1 MSAPASR
8 HFARRLFRLST
19 RQTQQSPLQQLSP
32 SSSAAAAAAATPTQT
47 YIQFS
52 RPFSFKAAFRN
63 AAPRPTTKIRP
74 GSKGPAD
81 PSRARRFRPL
91 PLLAA
96 GSGVFG
102 LGLAL
107 AFIQPAAHQQS
118 IINVHDDDDDL
129 SLPDAPNDK
138 NDGLP
143 RFRLSEVKEHGPQSE
158 RPWVT
163 YEDKVFDITE
173 WVGAHP
179 GGEVILRAAGG
190 AIEPYWDI
198 FSIHKTPYVRE
209 ILEQYVV
216 GRIHPD
222 DLVDGRPAQ
231 DQIEDPFSTDPDRD
245 GRMRF
250 ITEKPCNAE
259 TPGSEL
265 AESFLTPNEVFY
277 VRNHMWVPVVEDAS
291 ADNHTISIELPDGET
306 RVYTVG
312 ELKARFKQYTI
323 SAVLQCSGNRRKDMT
338 DHAKKTN
345 GLQWTVGA
353 ISCAKWEGV
362 RLRDVLADAGLS
374 LADPGDDAQHV
385 QFTGLEAYGA
395 SIPIS
400 SAIDPR
406 GDVIL
411 AFRMNDMPLPRDH
424 GFPVRVIVPGH
435 VAARA
440 VKWVNKIVVSD
451 EESQTQWQ
459 RRDYKCFG
467 PNETTQ
473 DWDKYKSI
481 QEMPITS
488 AITRTRLIRTVVP
501 NPSIPFPSGKGSSI
515 TAAPSVESLAGQ
527 IVQLEGY
534 AYSGG
539 GREIQRVDVS
549 LDGGKTWDQARLVN
563 DRKLEHGNKAW
574 CWKRW
579 QYEGPLP
586 EGSVRDEEGAAGGR
600 GEKKTTFVVKA
611 TDEVYNTQ
619 PETHQS
625 IYNLRGNLAT
635 AWHRVDFDCGTAEKP
650 CPPSPSSAAS
660 DEKR

>member
-1 MSAPASR
+1 MSVPASR
-8 HFARRLFRLST
+8 HLARRLFQLST
-19 RQTQQSPLQQLSP
+19 RQSQQSALRQLTATAL
-32 SSSAAAAAAATPTQT
+32 SSSTKPTQT
-47 YIQFS
+47 CCQFS
-52 RPFSFKAAFRN
+52 RPFSFRAAFRD
-63 AAPRPTTKIRP
+63 AAPKPARSKPSSD
-74 GSKGPAD
+74 GSAG
-81 PSRARRFRPL
+81 RARRFKPL

-107 AFIQPAAHQQS
+107 AFIQPAAQQHS
-118 IINVHDDDDDL
+118 VIDVRDDDL
-129 SLPDAPNDK
+129 PLPDTPDDK

-143 RFRLSEVKEHGPQSE
+143 RFRLSEIKEHGPHSE

-198 FSIHKTPYVRE
+198 FAIHKAPYVRE

-231 DQIEDPFSTDPDRD
+231 DQIEDPFRADPDRD

-250 ITEKPCNAE
+250 ITSKPCNAE

-277 VRNHMWVPVVEDAS
+277 VRNHMWVPVVKEGTE

-374 LADPGDDAQHV
+374 LADPGEDAQHV

-406 GDVIL
+406 GDVLL

-501 NPSIPFPSGKGSSI
+501 NPSIPVLPPATASSSGSI
-515 TAAPSVESLAGQ
+515 TAAPNVESLAGQ

-549 LDGGKTWDQARLVN
+549 LDGGKTWDQARLIN
-563 DRKLEHGNKAW
+563 DKKLEQGSKAW

-586 EGSVRDEEGAAGGR
+586 EGTVQEAASGK
-600 GEKKTTFVVKA
+600 EKKTTFVVKA

-650 CPPSPSSAAS
+650 CPPPPSSSTAAPAS
-660 DEKR
+660 ETKK